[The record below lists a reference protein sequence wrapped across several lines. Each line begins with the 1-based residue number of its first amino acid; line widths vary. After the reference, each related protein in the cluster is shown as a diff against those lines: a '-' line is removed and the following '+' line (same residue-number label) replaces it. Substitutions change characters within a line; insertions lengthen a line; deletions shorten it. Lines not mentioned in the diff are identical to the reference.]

1 MWFYILIGGLLLFFL
16 LYYHFS
22 TNGPVM
28 TGRATVVSRRMVVA
42 KTAGRWSDNYNRLIT
57 FQLSDGSELEL
68 YVSQEAYEVLK
79 DGESGQL
86 SWQGDQLTCFD
97 GDEGDFS

>member
-1 MWFYILIGGLLLFFL
+1 MWVYILIGAIFIFFL

-42 KTAGRWSDNYNRLIT
+42 KTASRWGDNYNRLIT
-57 FQLSDGSELEL
+57 FRLGDGSEQDL
-68 YVSQEAYEVLK
+68 YVSQEAYAVLA
-79 DGESGQL
+79 DGETGQL

-97 GDEGDFS
+97 GD

>member
-1 MWFYILIGGLLLFFL
+1 MWFYILIGAMILFFL

-28 TGRATVVSRRMVVA
+28 TGPATVVSRRLELSQA
-42 KTAGRWSDNYNRLIT
+42 GGRWSENYNRLMT
-57 FQLSDGSELEL
+57 FRLSDGSELEL
-68 YVSQEAYEVLK
+68 YVSREAYEVLK
-79 DGESGQL
+79 DGEMGQL

-97 GDEGDFS
+97 GD